1 MARAC
6 DREAGEVGGLNEAGR
21 GGAEFVE
28 VGSRLVDEL
37 KRGSDG

>member
-6 DREAGEVGGLNEAGR
+6 DREASEVGGLNEAGH
-21 GGAEFVE
+21 GDAEFGE
-28 VGSRLVDEL
+28 IGSRLVDEL